1 MSEAKTVALPLQ
13 GKRILVTR
21 ASAQAAALS
30 ERLSALGAIPVVF
43 PVIRIAPPPDWGAL
57 DAALAHLYAISER
70 QPYYTW
76 LIFTSA
82 NAVRA
87 MAHRAAALSLSF
99 AGGARPKVAAIGE
112 TTANAARNVGF
123 PVSLVPPSYVAE
135 ALVESIE
142 NLAAGKKILLARGEI
157 ARDVIPNALCAAG
170 ASVDVVDAYRNVLP
184 ESAPALLRAALE
196 KGIDAATFTSSSSAT
211 HLAEAARAAGIA
223 FPFAGV
229 LAISIGPITSATL
242 RERGWEPAAEA
253 TRADVASLIEAVG
266 LALS

>member
-1 MSEAKTVALPLQ
+1 MAAPLAV
-13 GKRILVTR
+13 RRVLVTR
-21 ASAQAAALS
+21 AAHQVGKLSDGLRAAGFEPVEVPVLEIQPPASFAPFDRAL
-30 ERLSALGAIPVVF
+30 RQ
-43 PVIRIAPPPDWGAL
+43 L
-57 DAALAHLYAISER
+57 DSYD
-70 QPYYTW
+70 W